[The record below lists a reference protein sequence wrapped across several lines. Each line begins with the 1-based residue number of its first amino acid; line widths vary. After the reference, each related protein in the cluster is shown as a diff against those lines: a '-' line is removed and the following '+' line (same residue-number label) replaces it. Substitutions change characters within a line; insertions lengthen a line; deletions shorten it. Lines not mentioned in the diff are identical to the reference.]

1 MVEPVGVEPTM
12 HKGGGFTVHWG
23 YQFSYDS
30 ILKHTK
36 GTPQQSQDRLLLR
49 LLRHYSTAYSTV
61 SYLGFP
67 STFMY
72 IVASQPVSWNI
83 LPTMH
88 LAVLSTS
95 NTF

>member
-1 MVEPVGVEPTM
+1 
-12 HKGGGFTVHWG
+12 
-23 YQFSYDS
+23 
-30 ILKHTK
+30 
-36 GTPQQSQDRLLLR
+36 
-49 LLRHYSTAYSTV
+49 V

-72 IVASQPVSWNI
+72 TVASQPVSWNI